1 MCVVSRYNYPF
12 YPVDTNQ
19 FPGLV
24 VPLLTAR
31 LQVELVNAPVVQVLF
46 EGHRAA
52 LLSQVEFARPVE
64 VDDGPEV
71 PGMSVKVVLVV
82 LLVVLVAQVQDL
94 LSAPSPPQ
102 FAQSC
107 LRQSVYE
114 GPGDVEPVS
123 NVNYNDNDITTSS
136 TFIIRQNW
144 TDINGC

>member
-24 VPLLTAR
+24 VPLLTAG
-31 LQVELVNAPVVQVLF
+31 LQIQFINAPVVQVLL
-46 EGHRAA
+46 EGNRTP
-52 LLSQVEFARPVE
+52 LLSQVKFPRPVE

-71 PGMSVKVVLVV
+71 PGMSVEVVLIV
-82 LLVVLVAQVQDL
+82 LRVELVAQLQDL

-102 FAQSC
+102 FAQPC
-107 LRQSVYE
+107 LRQPVYE

-123 NVNYNDNDITTSS
+123 NVNYNDNVITTSS

>member
-1 MCVVSRYNYPF
+1 MSRHNYPF
-12 YPVDTNQ
+12 YPVYTNQ

-24 VPLLTAR
+24 VALLTAR

-46 EGHRAA
+46 EGYRTA
-52 LLSQVEFARPVE
+52 LLAQVKLPGSVE

-82 LLVVLVAQVQDL
+82 LLVKLVAQLQDL
-94 LSAPSPPQ
+94 LGAPSSPQ
-102 FAQSC
+102 FAQPC
-107 LRQSVYE
+107 LRQPVYE

-123 NVNYNDNDITTSS
+123 NVNYNDNVITTSS